1 MAHKTFIN
9 NDNDILM
16 PMARRAEI
24 GICVDALHTLRWRR
38 NGDGVIV

>member
-24 GICVDALHTLRWRR
+24 GICVDALHTLYA
-38 NGDGVIV
+38 GAAIDGVIV